1 MEVVKVLF
9 NQVIIMFILMAVG
22 YVAYRKKWITDQ
34 GTKDIGK
41 LLLNIAIPIVV
52 ISNFYI
58 EKTAEKTMDLLS
70 SLLFSVLSLAV
81 AILVSALLF
90 HKQDRIG
97 EFASA
102 FSNAGFIGIPLVQAT
117 FGSGAV
123 FYISMM
129 IVLVN
134 FLQWTYGVYTITD
147 DRSVMDVKKVMK
159 NPLVLA
165 VAIGLLLYFSQL
177 PLPAIVTTVFSTISG
192 INTPLAMFSSGVYL
206 AQSNL
211 WEMIKKKQ
219 VYLVSLSRLVLVP
232 LVTIF
237 LFKMLPFG
245 TEELKLSILCASAC
259 PVGSNVAVFAQ
270 QYDKDY
276 KRGVEYVCVSTLLS
290 IATLPLIIYIA
301 AFLI

>member
-22 YVAYRKKWITDQ
+22 FVAYRKKWITDQ

>member
-70 SLLFSVLSLAV
+70 SLLFSALSLAV
-81 AILVSALLF
+81 AILASALLF